1 VGLVIFGKII
11 YPSLNRQCP
20 LELLHKLMYYALNF
34 QVNKIVE
41 QFITFV
47 QYYDLQ
53 GIREYWSYLKRRF
66 FSRLDSVHLYN
77 AHKLEKCLYRFYL
90 VNAVQT
96 SRPDKVIDFFEKM
109 APELQNQADWKEWFG
124 NNILKFNS
132 MIIV

>member
-1 VGLVIFGKII
+1 MSWCYL
-11 YPSLNRQCP
+11 SLCGVSYYNSVK
-20 LELLHKLMYYALNF
+20 LLHLFKVCHLLSLNF

-41 QFITFV
+41 QLISFV

-53 GIREYWSYLKRRF
+53 GIREYWSYLRRRF
-66 FSRLDSVHLYN
+66 FSRLDSMHLHN

-96 SRPDKVIDFFEKM
+96 SRSDKVTEFFEKM

-124 NNILKFNS
+124 NNDNNYA
-132 MIIV
+132 